1 MIEKQSSI
9 LILADEP
16 GVGAAC
22 RSHLTSD
29 ARRRY
34 KVQQTGAG
42 EKALALCRR
51 RAFDCLLLDLQLL
64 DLKGLRTLLSLVTET
79 GDSPCGVV
87 LLTSATDT
95 PRAVEAMKRGA
106 HDYLEK
112 ELITPELLRR
122 TVANAIE
129 KAALL
134 GGHGRMRGQITIKA
148 PTPGEP
154 PTIPQRKVDERSHAE
169 TAPQSAEQLFKHLVE
184 ALPCIV
190 WLADSDGGVTYINDR
205 WTELTGLTGEQS
217 AGGGWIAALHPDDIA
232 RVGAQSEKGVALGQP
247 SESRHRYRTK
257 EGEYRWH
264 LCRRFPLR
272 DGSGNVR
279 QWAGFSFD
287 IHDQHEADRA
297 LSERE
302 EQFRSIFDLSGV
314 GMLQLDPATGRFL
327 RVNRRFRELLGY
339 SKPELLEM
347 TYKDVTHPEDLERN
361 IAKVES
367 FLRGE
372 VDEFIMEKRYVRK
385 DGETVWALVAARMLR
400 GDEGRPLHTVTAV
413 QDITDRKRFEQA
425 LRQSES
431 QLRLITDALPALVSY
446 VDAGQRYV
454 FNNRKYDEWLGQSPD
469 ELKGQH
475 LSDVFDKPGYQ
486 SIRPQVEAV
495 LKGQAVNFERE
506 MRDKDEISRWVNV
519 NYIPDFGERGEVK
532 GFVALVHDISERRRA
547 EEKLRAS
554 VEFNRRV
561 LESSADCI
569 QTLTLDGRLTSMN
582 ASGAGAM
589 EIDDLAPYLG
599 EPWINFWEGEARAAA
614 REAIKTA
621 RAGGVGRFSAAC
633 KTVKGT
639 PKWWESVISPMLNGR
654 GRPERL
660 VAISRDITE
669 QKRIEEEHRQLL
681 AREQLAREQAENANR
696 LKDEFLATVSHELR
710 SPLNAMLGWM
720 KVLKKGGID
729 AETQLHALA
738 VIERSARL
746 QQNLIEDLIDTARIK
761 SGKLKIE
768 AKPVHLAGV
777 IEAAADIVRPAAMA
791 KEIELNLVIESDEV
805 VTGDHQRLQQVV
817 WNLLSNAVKFTPQGG
832 SVEAKLKRA
841 VQSVRII
848 VSDTGRGIKSRDL
861 PIIFDRFRQ
870 ADGASAR
877 RYGGLGV
884 GLALVKHLIELH
896 GGTANADSHGEGLG
910 STFTINLPVRAVR
923 GESERARE
931 GEKERGREGALA
943 APSLP
948 LSVSPSLTGLW
959 TLVVDDEADARELVT
974 VLLRQYG
981 ARVTAAASV
990 AEALAALRQGESGKR
1005 PDVIISD
1012 IGMPD
1017 EDGYMLIRHVR
1028 QLPPEEGGRI
1038 PAVALTAFERASD
1051 RVRALSAGFQ
1061 FHVPK
1066 PVEPEELAMVIANIT
1081 GLAEKGMNA

>member
-9 LILADEP
+9 LILADEL

-22 RSHLTSD
+22 RSHLMSD
-29 ARRRY
+29 ARRQH
-34 KVQQTGAG
+34 KIQQTGAG
-42 EKALALCRR
+42 EKALALLRR
-51 RAFDCLLLDLQLL
+51 RAFDCVLLDLRLL
-64 DLKGLRTLLSLVTET
+64 DPNGLAALLSLVARP

-87 LLTSATDT
+87 LLTTAADL
-95 PRAVEAMKRGA
+95 PRAVEAMKQGA

-112 ELITPELLRR
+112 ELITAELLRR

-134 GGHGRMRGQITIKA
+134 G
-148 PTPGEP
+148 E
-154 PTIPQRKVDERSHAE
+154 
-169 TAPQSAEQLFKHLVE
+169 L
-184 ALPCIV
+184 
-190 WLADSDGGVTYINDR
+190 DR
-205 WTELTGLTGEQS
+205 
-217 AGGGWIAALHPDDIA
+217 
-232 RVGAQSEKGVALGQP
+232 
-247 SESRHRYRTK
+247 
-257 EGEYRWH
+257 
-264 LCRRFPLR
+264 
-272 DGSGNVR
+272 VR

-287 IHDQHEADRA
+287 IHDQREAERA
-297 LSERE
+297 LRESE

-314 GMLQLDPATGRFL
+314 GMLQLEVATGRFL
-327 RVNRRFRELLGY
+327 RVNRRFCELLGY
-339 SKPELLEM
+339 SKPELLAM
-347 TYKDVTHPEDLERN
+347 TDKDVTHPDDLERS
-361 IAKVES
+361 IAEVES
-367 FLRGE
+367 FIRGE
-372 VDEFIMEKRYVRK
+372 TDEFVTEKRYVRK
-385 DGETVWALVAARMLR
+385 DGQTVWALATARLLR
-400 GDEGRPLHTVTAV
+400 DAEGRPLHTLTSV
-413 QDITDRKRFEQA
+413 QDLTDRKRIEQA

-431 QLRLITDALPALVSY
+431 QLRLVTDALPALVSY
-446 VDAGQRYV
+446 VDAKQRYI
-454 FNNRKYDEWLGQSPD
+454 FNNQKYEEWLGHSPD
-469 ELKGQH
+469 EIKGRSLK
-475 LSDVFDKPGYQ
+475 DVFGKPGYQ
-486 SIRPQVEAV
+486 TIRPHVETV
-495 LKGQAVNFERE
+495 LNGQAVNFERE
-506 MRDKDEISRWVNV
+506 MRYKDGGSRWVNV

-532 GFVALVHDISERRRA
+532 GFVALVQDISERKRA
-547 EEKLRAS
+547 EEELRAS

-569 QTLTLDGRLTSMN
+569 KTLALDGRLISMN
-582 ASGAGAM
+582 ASGANAL
-589 EIDDLAPYLG
+589 EIDDLTPYLG

-621 RAGGVGRFSAAC
+621 RAGGVGRFTATC

-639 PKWWESVISPMLNGR
+639 PKWWESVISPMFNER
-654 GRPERL
+654 GSPERL
-660 VAISRDITE
+660 IAISRDITE

-681 AREQLAREQAENANR
+681 AREQSAREQAENANR

-729 AETQLHALA
+729 AETQLHALE
-738 VIERSARL
+738 VIERGVRI

-761 SGKLKIE
+761 SGMLQIE
-768 AKPVHLAGV
+768 TKPVNLAGV

-791 KEIELNLVIESDEV
+791 KEIELNLAIESDEV
-805 VTGDHQRLQQVV
+805 ITGDHQRLQQVV

-832 SVEAKLKRA
+832 RVEAKLKRA
-841 VQSVRII
+841 VRSVQII

-870 ADGASAR
+870 ADSSSAR

-896 GGTANADSHGEGLG
+896 GGAVDATSQGDGLG
-910 STFTINLPVRAVR
+910 SIFTINLPVRAVR
-923 GESERARE
+923 GEEERGRRGE
-931 GEKERGREGALA
+931 GEKGRSGDRVTNF
-943 APSLP
+943 PSSPP
-948 LSVSPSLTGLW
+948 LLFSPSLSLAGLW

-974 VLLRQYG
+974 VLLKQYG
-981 ARVTAAASV
+981 ARVTATASV
-990 AEALAALRQGESGKR
+990 AEALAALRQGESGQR

-1012 IGMPD
+1012 ISMPD
-1017 EDGYMLIRHVR
+1017 EDGYMLMRRVR

-1066 PVEPEELAMVIANIT
+1066 PVEPEELAMVIANLT